1 MAFRQ
6 WFDLI
11 FKSLL
16 FLFST
21 VNFSQNW
28 MLMLRADVNVHR
40 ATVNGNNMRILL

>member
-11 FKSLL
+11 FKSL
-16 FLFST
+16 FLFSV
-21 VNFSQNW
+21 VNFGQNW
-28 MLMLRADVNVHR
+28 LLMLRADVNVHR